1 MSGQTTGASARTGDN
16 PFLKGV
22 AFLSLLSGWT
32 AATLIVVSVMITCQM
47 IFVRFV
53 LNQSTIWQT
62 EAVVYMMIAA
72 TMLGLPYV
80 QYLRGHVNVD
90 LLPLMLPPALR
101 KALAVGVFGLTLA
114 VTGASKAAPKPR
126 AKPAA
131 PTS

>member
-1 MSGQTTGASARTGDN
+1 MAGQSSGAVARSGDN
-16 PFLKGV
+16 PFLKGG

-32 AATLIVVSVMITCQM
+32 AAALIVISVIITCQM

-62 EAVVYMMIAA
+62 EAVVYMIIAA

-90 LLPLMLPPALR
+90 LIPLALPMRLR
-101 KALAVGVFGLTLA
+101 TVLFF
-114 VTGASKAAPKPR
+114 VTMTTASAIICIMAFY
-126 AKPAA
+126 
-131 PTS
+131 SF